1 MSGRFPGAPNV
12 ERFWANLVAGVES
25 ITFFSEEQ
33 LLSAGL
39 PIHQIRDAKYVPA
52 KGNLEGACE
61 FDIDAFDFTMR
72 EAALMDPQFRVFLET
87 ALEALE
93 DAGYAGDDAHQ
104 VGVYAG
110 AGANTY
116 QEFLRGEPGLL
127 EQLGLSQLTIANQV
141 DFLSAWVSYKL
152 NLTGPSVTVQS
163 ACSTSLAATHLAAQS
178 LLNGECDIA
187 LAGGVSLTFPQEAGY
202 YYVEGGLFS
211 RDGHCRAFD
220 SKATGFVPGEG
231 VGAVVLRR
239 LEDAIAAGDTIHAL
253 IKGTAINNDGN
264 LKIGFTAPSQDGMA
278 AAIVEGIDIS
288 GDSCENIR
296 MVEAHG
302 TATIL
307 GDPLEVAA
315 LTKAFRLQTDKKQFC
330 ALGSVKTNIGHANAA
345 AGIAGLI
352 KATLSVKN
360 GLIPPSLNC
369 DHPNPVINF
378 SRTPFYVNSK
388 LETWP
393 DGQTPRRAAV
403 NSFGIGGANAH
414 VVIEQAPPRKASGPS
429 RRDQTLVLSAKTSS
443 ALVKTTSQLAAYLDS
458 PTAAPLPDIAFTLA
472 LGRRTLEHRRVILCQ
487 SREEAIEALQGHRPE
502 RVVTRSEDG
511 RPRRLTFLFPDSEA
525 GYSDAIAELDR
536 VEAGFRD
543 AMDRCAEA
551 VQELRG
557 QNIRELLFS
566 SPDRFDALRVEG
578 EGIASAIAVA
588 GQYSLAKL
596 LMDWGLAPYAFIGCG
611 IGNLAAQAAA
621 GTLSIKAALSTALD
635 DSAQKRQSFGQTI
648 AKDASGNVNA
658 YVGTGIPLG
667 SFVPPGEGRQSEM
680 APEERLNIK
689 LDLTSD
695 SDRFREMA
703 LSVLRLPD
711 QALVDLSDG
720 QVLKRI
726 DLDFAQED
734 QVTVSAL
741 RHQADYPSAR
751 QWLSK
756 VLGEL
761 WAANTPVDW
770 RKYYSAEERHRV
782 PLPTYPFER
791 RHCWLDSWKLDS
803 MEGAQ
808 PQPQVGKSGR
818 RDAPQNDLQR
828 VVASIWA
835 FYLGVESVGLH
846 DSFFELGGN
855 SILATRIVSAL
866 RDTLQIDLPLR
877 TLLEN
882 PTVFVTS
889 EVIEKSAQEWDVDIH
904 EVARMVWTIQQTPI
918 EMDPPSGLE
927 SKRSPA

>member
-1 MSGRFPGAPNV
+1 MSNSGLEEEAGYTEMALSTGQVAIIGMSGRFPGAPNV

-39 PIHQIRDAKYVPA
+39 PIQQIKDAKYVPA
-52 KGNLEGACE
+52 KGVLEGACD

-72 EAALMDPQFRVFLET
+72 EAGVMDPQFRVFLET

-93 DAGYAGDDAHQ
+93 DAGYAGDDSHR

-116 QEFLRGEPGLL
+116 HEFLRREPGLL
-127 EQLGLSQLTIANQV
+127 EQLGLSQITTANQV

-163 ACSTSLAATHLAAQS
+163 ACSTSLAAVHLAAQS

-187 LAGGVSLTFPQEAGY
+187 LAGGVSLIFPQETGY

-239 LEDAIAAGDTIHAL
+239 LEDAIATGDTIHAL

-264 LKIGFTAPSQDGMA
+264 LKIGFTSPSLDGMA

-288 GDSCENIR
+288 GDSCENIG

-302 TATIL
+302 TGTIL

-315 LTKAFRLQTDKKQFC
+315 LTKAFRLQTEKKQFC

-352 KATLSVKN
+352 KATLSVRN
-360 GLIPPSLNC
+360 GLIPPTLNC

-378 SRTPFYVNSK
+378 SQTPFYVNSK

-393 DGQTPRRAAV
+393 DGQTLRRAAV

-429 RRDQTLVLSAKTSS
+429 RRDQTLVLSAKTPS
-443 ALVKTTSQLAAYLDS
+443 ALAKTTSQLAAYLDS
-458 PTAAPLPDIAFTLA
+458 PTVAPLPDVAFTLA

-487 SREEAIEALQGHRPE
+487 SREEAIDALQGRRPE
-502 RVVTRSEDG
+502 RVVTRWEEG
-511 RPRRLTFLFPDSEA
+511 RPRRLTLLFPDSEA
-525 GYSDAIAELDR
+525 GYSDAIAELYR

-566 SPDRFDALRVEG
+566 SPDSFDALRR

-596 LMDWGLAPYAFIGCG
+596 LMDWGLTPYAFIGCG

-621 GTLSIKAALSTALD
+621 GTLSIKAALSTALG
-635 DSAQKRQSFGQTI
+635 DSAQKRQS
-648 AKDASGNVNA
+648 
-658 YVGTGIPLG
+658 
-667 SFVPPGEGRQSEM
+667 EM
-680 APEERLNIK
+680 ATEERLNIK

-720 QVLKRI
+720 QVLKRL
-726 DLDFAQED
+726 DLDLSQED
-734 QVTVSAL
+734 QITVSAL
-741 RHQADYPSAR
+741 RHHADYLSAC

-770 RKYYSAEERHRV
+770 RKYYSVEERHRV
-782 PLPTYPFER
+782 PLPTYPFEQR
-791 RHCWLDSWKLDS
+791 RCWFDSWKLDS
-803 MEGAQ
+803 MEGTQ

-818 RDAPQNDLQR
+818 HDAPQNDLQR

-918 EMDPPSGLE
+918 EMEPPSVLE
-927 SKRSPA
+927 TGQSPA

>member
-12 ERFWANLVAGVES
+12 ERFWENLVAGVES

-33 LLSAGL
+33 LLSAGV
-39 PIHQIRDAKYVPA
+39 PIHQIRDPKYVPA
-52 KGNLEGACE
+52 KGVLEGACD

-72 EAALMDPQFRVFLET
+72 EAVLMDPQFRVFLET

-93 DAGYAGDDAHQ
+93 DAGYAGDDSHR

-116 QEFLRGEPGLL
+116 HEFLRREPGLL
-127 EQLGLSQLTIANQV
+127 EQSGFSQITTANQV

-163 ACSTSLAATHLAAQS
+163 ACSTSLAAVHLAAQS
-178 LLNGECDIA
+178 LLNGECDVA
-187 LAGGVSLTFPQEAGY
+187 LAGGVSLIFPQETGY
-202 YYVEGGLFS
+202 SYVEGGLFS

-231 VGAVVLRR
+231 AGTVVLKR
-239 LEDAIAAGDTIHAL
+239 LEDAIAAGDTIHAS

-264 LKIGFTAPSQDGMA
+264 LKIGFTAPSLDGMA

-288 GDSCENIR
+288 GESCENIGI
-296 MVEAHG
+296 VEAHG
-302 TATIL
+302 TGTIL

-330 ALGSVKTNIGHANAA
+330 AISSVKTNIGHANAA

-352 KATLSVKN
+352 KATLAVKN

-369 DHPNPVINF
+369 DDPNPVINF
-378 SRTPFYVNSK
+378 SQTPFYVNSK

-393 DGQTPRRAAV
+393 DGQTRRRAAV

-414 VVIEQAPPRKASGPS
+414 VVIEQAPARKASGPS
-429 RRDQTLVLSAKTSS
+429 RRDQMLVLSAKTSS
-443 ALVKTTSQLAAYLDS
+443 ALDKTTSQLAAYLDS
-458 PTAAPLPDIAFTLA
+458 PTAPPLPDVAFTLA
-472 LGRRTLEHRRVILCQ
+472 VGRRTLEHRRVILCE
-487 SREEAIEALQGHRPE
+487 SREEAIDALRGLRPE
-502 RVVTRSEDG
+502 RVVTRWEDG

-525 GYSDAIAELDR
+525 AYSDAIAELDR
-536 VEAGFRD
+536 VEAGFHD
-543 AMDRCAEA
+543 GMDRCAEA
-551 VQELRG
+551 MQELRG
-557 QNIRELLFS
+557 QNIRKLLFS
-566 SPDRFDALRVEG
+566 SSDHFDALRG
-578 EGIASAIAVA
+578 EGQAIASAIAVA

-596 LMDWGLAPYAFIGCG
+596 LMGWGLTPYAFIGWG

-621 GTLSIKAALSTALD
+621 GTLSIKDALATALD
-635 DSAQKRQSFGQTI
+635 DPAQKRQS
-648 AKDASGNVNA
+648 
-658 YVGTGIPLG
+658 
-667 SFVPPGEGRQSEM
+667 EM
-680 APEERLNIK
+680 VQEERLDIK
-689 LDLTSD
+689 LHLTSD
-695 SDRFREMA
+695 NDQFREMV
-703 LSVLRLPD
+703 LSVLQLPE
-711 QALVDLSDG
+711 QALVDLSEG
-720 QVLKRI
+720 QLLNTI
-726 DLDFAQED
+726 DFAEED

-741 RHQADYPSAR
+741 HHQADYPSAL

-791 RHCWLDSWKLDS
+791 RRCWVDSWKLDS
-803 MEGAQ
+803 VGGAQ
-808 PQPQVGKSGR
+808 PQARVRKSGR
-818 RDAPQNDLQR
+818 RDEPQNDLQR

-846 DSFFELGGN
+846 DSFFDLGGN

-877 TLLEN
+877 ILLEN

-904 EVARMVWTIQQTPI
+904 EVARMVWTIQQMPI
-918 EMDPPSGLE
+918 EMEPPSELE
-927 SKRSPA
+927 SAQSPA

>member
-1 MSGRFPGAPNV
+1 MFVELRPLGGTHTEMALSTGQVAIVGMSGRFPGAPNV
-12 ERFWANLVAGVES
+12 ERFWANLVGGVES
-25 ITFFSEEQ
+25 ITFFSDEQ
-33 LLSAGL
+33 LLSAGI
-39 PIHQIRDAKYVPA
+39 PIHQIKDAKYVPA
-52 KGNLEGACE
+52 KGVLEGACD

-72 EAALMDPQFRVFLET
+72 EAVLMDPQFRVFLET

-93 DAGYAGDDAHQ
+93 DAGYAGDNAHR

-116 QEFLRGEPGLL
+116 YEFLRGKPGLL
-127 EQLGLSQLTIANQV
+127 EQLGPSQITTSNQV

-163 ACSTSLAATHLAAQS
+163 ACSTSLAAVHLATQS
-178 LLNGECDIA
+178 LLNGECDVA
-187 LAGGVSLTFPQEAGY
+187 LAGGVSLIFPQETGY

-231 VGAVVLRR
+231 VGTVVLRR
-239 LEDAIAAGDTIHAL
+239 LEDAIATGDTIHAL

-264 LKIGFTAPSQDGMA
+264 LKIGFTAPSLDGMA

-288 GDSCENIR
+288 GDSCENIG

-315 LTKAFRLQTDKKQFC
+315 LTKAFRLHTDKKQFC
-330 ALGSVKTNIGHANAA
+330 ALSSVKTNIGHANAA

-360 GLIPPSLNC
+360 GLIPPALNC
-369 DHPNPVINF
+369 DDPNPVINF
-378 SRTPFYVNSK
+378 PQTPFYVNSK

-393 DGQTPRRAAV
+393 DGQMPRRAAV

-429 RRDQTLVLSAKTSS
+429 RPDQMLVLSAKTSS
-443 ALVKTTSQLAAYLDS
+443 ALATTTSQLAAYLDS
-458 PTAAPLPDIAFTLA
+458 PAAPLLPDIAFTLA

-487 SREEAIEALQGHRPE
+487 TREEAIDALQGHRPE
-502 RVVTRSEDG
+502 RVITRWEDG

-551 VQELRG
+551 MQELRG

-566 SPDRFDALRVEG
+566 SPDRFDVLRG
-578 EGIASAIAVA
+578 EGKVIARAIAVA
-588 GQYSLAKL
+588 GQYSLANL
-596 LMDWGLAPYAFIGCG
+596 LMNWGLTPYALIGCG

-635 DSAQKRQSFGQTI
+635 DSVQKR
-648 AKDASGNVNA
+648 
-658 YVGTGIPLG
+658 
-667 SFVPPGEGRQSEM
+667 ESET
-680 APEERLNIK
+680 APEKRLNIK
-689 LDLTSD
+689 LDVTND
-695 SDRFREMA
+695 SDRFMEMA
-703 LSVLRLPD
+703 LSVLQLPD

-720 QVLKRI
+720 HVLNRM
-726 DLDFAQED
+726 DLDLAQED
-734 QVTVSAL
+734 PVTVSAL
-741 RHQADYPSAR
+741 RPEVDYSSAR

-756 VLGEL
+756 VLGDL

-770 RKYYSAEERHRV
+770 RKYYAAEDRHRV

-791 RHCWLDSWKLDS
+791 RRCWVDSWKLES
-803 MEGAQ
+803 TESPQQ
-808 PQPQVGKSGR
+808 PRVGKSSR
-818 RDAPQNDLQR
+818 HVAPQNDLQR

-835 FYLGVESVGLH
+835 FYLGVESLGLH
-846 DSFFELGGN
+846 DSFFDLGGN
-855 SILATRIVSAL
+855 SILATRIVSTL
-866 RDTLQIDLPLR
+866 RETLQIDLPLR

-918 EMDPPSGLE
+918 EME
-927 SKRSPA
+927 AVPAEG